1 MPISSFISAFRSL
14 WANKMRSFLTL
25 LGIVIGIYA
34 VVTLLS
40 LARGVQGQVTKAVD
54 SFGPTL
60 IMIMPGEDTGQGAFS
75 AASAFAPSTLFVKD
89 VELLEKNADL
99 VAPGSIGYVTF
110 TGGALKKGEN
120 KLTGFPFGGN
130 PEVFPYLSLEKV
142 SGREMTEDD
151 MINKT
156 RTIFITE
163 KASEKLGAVV
173 GDKVMLGVNEL
184 TVEGIFRV
192 KEEAKIDPT
201 SADSIVIPATLA
213 HELNQSEQ
221 VGQIMLKAKDADS
234 VVAAKDQISKL
245 LTESHGLADFTI
257 LLPTDLLEQF
267 TEITDILT
275 LMVVGIAAIS
285 LLVGGIGISNIML
298 VTVTERTR
306 EIGIR
311 KALGATQSVILI
323 QFLVESVVLTV
334 IGALIGIGMAA
345 GTGAVVAMYSPLD
358 PILTAETIL
367 LAIGMAVITG
377 VVFGLFP
384 AIRAARKNPVEALR
398 FE

>member
-1 MPISSFISAFRSL
+1 MADAFRSALKSL
-14 WANKMRSFLTL
+14 WVNKLRSFLTL

-40 LARGVQGQVTKAVD
+40 LARGVQGQVTTAVEG
-54 SFGPTL
+54 FGPTL
-60 IMIMPGEDTGQGAFS
+60 IMIMPGEDTGEGSFNVG
-75 AASAFAPSTLFVKD
+75 SAFAPSTLFLDD
-89 VELLEKNADL
+89 VELLDQKADL
-99 VAPGSIGYVTF
+99 VASGSIGYVSY
-110 TGGALKKGEN
+110 TGGALKKGDK

-130 PEVFPYLSLEKV
+130 PEVFPYLSLEKL
-142 SGREMTEDD
+142 SGREMTADD
-151 MINKT
+151 LRNKS
-156 RTIFITE
+156 RTVFITE
-163 KASEKLGAVV
+163 KAAEKLGAVV
-173 GDKVMLGVNEL
+173 GDKVTLGVTEL

-192 KEEAKIDPT
+192 KEEAKLDPT
-201 SADSIVIPATLA
+201 SSDSIVIPATLA

-221 VGQIMLKAKDADS
+221 VGQIMLKAKDIDS
-234 VVAAKDQISKL
+234 VTTAKEQIAKL
-245 LTESHGLADFTI
+245 LTEKHGIADFTI
-257 LLPTDLLEQF
+257 LLPTDLLKQF

-311 KALGATQSVILI
+311 KAVGATEGAILS
-323 QFLVESVVLTV
+323 QFLIEAIVLTV
-334 IGALIGIGMAA
+334 FGALIGIGMAA
-345 GTGAVVAMYSPLD
+345 VTGALVARFSPLD
-358 PILTAETIL
+358 PVLNAETIL
-367 LAIGMAVITG
+367 LAIGMAVLTG

-384 AIRAARKNPVEALR
+384 AIRAARKNPVDALR